1 MSSRAG
7 LDVSEKRILAPAS
20 IRTADRPASKFV
32 TITTTLSR
40 ILYPEDGS
48 NIFLRNL
55 RIYVQVGYR
64 CFGTTCR
71 FTSSRVKTS
80 ISNDQCTPSENVIY
94 TAAEPWYHAVS
105 TALPILSQV
114 SHRCH
119 CNYYSLKVIPCEQT
133 DRHDEANSRFSQ
145 FTNAPKI
152 QAYRVFKIKFL
163 NCEFLGFAI
172 HIVLMVV
179 HLCKLLQLSLAWQ
192 LELWRWRP
200 TLQKSGY
207 LLRNGF

>member
-7 LDVSEKRILAPAS
+7 LDVSEKRILAPAG

-32 TITTTLSR
+32 AITTTLSR

-80 ISNDQCTPSENVIY
+80 ITKTNVHCRGTLISRYIY
-94 TAAEPWYHAVS
+94 S
-105 TALPILSQV
+105 
-114 SHRCH
+114 
-119 CNYYSLKVIPCEQT
+119 
-133 DRHDEANSRFSQ
+133 F
-145 FTNAPKI
+145 
-152 QAYRVFKIKFL
+152 AYFVA
-163 NCEFLGFAI
+163 G
-172 HIVLMVV
+172 
-179 HLCKLLQLSLAWQ
+179 
-192 LELWRWRP
+192 
-200 TLQKSGY
+200 
-207 LLRNGF
+207 